1 MLSLIP
7 PVVARTFFASRDPEE
22 WRAEVEDILDCISNK
37 AMNKHLIYGIIELV
51 LVRLIPEL
59 GKKTPRELLI
69 DRIGEEKVLGIQ
81 ASEKSSVWDD
91 EESEGDARMEAM
103 KYFGD
108 TV

>member
-1 MLSLIP
+1 M
-7 PVVARTFFASRDPEE
+7 ARTFLDSPDPEE
-22 WRAEVEDILDCISNK
+22 WLAEVEETLDCFSNK
-37 AMNKHLIYGIIELV
+37 AMNKHLIYGIVELV

-69 DRIGEEKVLGIQ
+69 ERIGEEKVLGTHV
-81 ASEKSSVWDD
+81 SEKSSVWDD